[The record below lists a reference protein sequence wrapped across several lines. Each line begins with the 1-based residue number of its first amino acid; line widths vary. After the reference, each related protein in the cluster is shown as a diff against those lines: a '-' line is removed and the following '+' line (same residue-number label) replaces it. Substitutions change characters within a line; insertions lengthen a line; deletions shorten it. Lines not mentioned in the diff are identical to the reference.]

1 MNPKDWPVH
10 SGHMTDD
17 ATPGTSPQR
26 ETPPY
31 APPSYTPPS
40 YDQPDGSVP
49 YSSTSYGSPEPPPW
63 PPRPWG
69 SPPPQSRRSRRT
81 LFLGALFAA
90 GGLAGFGVAS
100 GIALTGGS
108 PSGTASVGLPG
119 NFSTPNPGSGGST
132 GNGNAPSAPASGP
145 ANASAIAQA
154 IDPAVVDINGT
165 LSGGGQVAGTGM
177 ILTSSGIVLTNNHV
191 IEGTTSLS
199 LQVDGTGTTYS
210 ATVLGTDATD
220 DIAVLQMNGASH
232 LTTVPLGDSSS
243 VAIGDSVVAIGNAL
257 GAGGAPAVTTGSV
270 TALNQTITAGDSGA
284 ATETLSGMIQMDA
297 FIQPGDSGGP
307 LVNANGKVV
316 GIDAA
321 AQSAGRFGDQGSDIG
336 YAIPINSALNIAR
349 QIEAGHASSTVQIG
363 TRGVLGVEVSTTAQP
378 GSGAD
383 VTGVQPGSPAA
394 GAGLAAGDFITSIN
408 GQSISDNNAL
418 TNAMTGKRPGQSVTV
433 GWTDPS
439 GGHRSATVQL
449 EAGPPA

>member
-1 MNPKDWPVH
+1 
-10 SGHMTDD
+10 MTDD
-17 ATPGTSPQR
+17 ATPETGPQPG
-26 ETPPY
+26 TPPY
-31 APPSYTPPS
+31 GPPSYTSPSHEQPPFAS
-40 YDQPDGSVP
+40 
-49 YSSTSYGSPEPPPW
+49 SYGSAPFASPDPPPW
-63 PPRPWG
+63 PPQPWS
-69 SPPPQSRRSRRT
+69 SPPPQQRPRRRA
-81 LFLGALFAA
+81 LILGALFAA

-100 GIALTGGS
+100 GVALTAGS
-108 PSGTASVGLPG
+108 PGGTASVGLPG
-119 NFSTPNPGSGGST
+119 NFSTPNPGSSNNGSNGGGSS
-132 GNGNAPSAPASGP
+132 PSSPAGP
-145 ANASAIAQA
+145 ANASGIAQS

-191 IEGTTSLS
+191 IEDTTSLS

-220 DIAVLQMNGASH
+220 DIALLQMNGASH
-232 LTTVPLGDSSS
+232 LATVPLGDSSS

-307 LVNANGKVV
+307 LVNANGRVV

-321 AQSAGRFGDQGSDIG
+321 AQSSGRFGGQGSNVG
-336 YAIPINSALNIAR
+336 YAIPINSAMTIVH
-349 QIEAGHASSTVQIG
+349 QIEAGHSSSTVHIG
-363 TRGVLGVEVSTTAQP
+363 TRGVLGVEVSTTAP
-378 GSGAD
+378 SGSGAA

-394 GAGLAAGDFITSIN
+394 GAGLVAGDVITSVN
-408 GQSISDNNAL
+408 GQSIADNTAL
-418 TNAMTGKRPGQSVTV
+418 TQAMTGKHPGDSVNV

-439 GGHRSATVQL
+439 GAHHGATVQL

>member
-1 MNPKDWPVH
+1 
-10 SGHMTDD
+10 MTDD
-17 ATPGTSPQR
+17 ANSENAPQPG
-26 ETPPY
+26 TPPY
-31 APPSYTPPS
+31 APPSYTPS
-40 YDQPDGSVP
+40 YDQPP
-49 YSSTSYGSPEPPPW
+49 FASSPYGSTPFAAPEPPPW
-63 PPRPWG
+63 PPQARS
-69 SPPPQSRRSRRT
+69 SPPPPHRPKRRG
-81 LFLGALFAA
+81 LLLGALFAA

-100 GIALTGGS
+100 GIALTAGS
-108 PSGTASVGLPG
+108 PGGTASVGLPG
-119 NFSTPNPGSGGST
+119 NFSTPNPGSSNNGSNGGGSS
-132 GNGNAPSAPASGP
+132 PSSPASGP
-145 ANASAIAQA
+145 ANASGIAQS

-165 LSGGGQVAGTGM
+165 LQGGGQVAGTGM

-220 DIAVLQMNGASH
+220 DIALIQMNGASH
-232 LTTVPLGDSSS
+232 LATVPIGDSSS

-307 LVNANGKVV
+307 LVNASGKVV

-321 AQSAGRFGDQGSDIG
+321 AQSAGRFGDQGSNVG
-336 YAIPINSALNIAR
+336 YAIPINSALTIVH
-349 QIEAGHASSTVQIG
+349 QIEAGHSSSTVQIG
-363 TRGVLGVEVSTTAQP
+363 TRGVLGVEVSTTAQS
-378 GSGAD
+378 GSGAA

-394 GAGLAAGDFITSIN
+394 GAGLAAGDVITSIN
-408 GQSISDNNAL
+408 GQSIADNTAL
-418 TNAMTGKRPGQSVTV
+418 TQAMSGKHPGDNVNV

-439 GGHRSATVQL
+439 GGHHNATVQL

>member
-1 MNPKDWPVH
+1 
-10 SGHMTDD
+10 MTDD
-17 ATPGTSPQR
+17 ATPENHPQPGTPSH
-26 ETPPY
+26 

-40 YDQPDGSVP
+40 YDQPPFASSP
-49 YSSTSYGSPEPPPW
+49 YSSSPFASQSPPPW
-63 PPRPWG
+63 PPQPW
-69 SPPPQSRRSRRT
+69 SAPPPQQRPRRRG

-100 GIALTGGS
+100 GIALTTGG
-108 PSGTASVGLPG
+108 GTASVGLPG
-119 NFSTPNPGSGGST
+119 NFSTPNPGSSNNGSGGS
-132 GNGNAPSAPASGP
+132 GSPSSPGGGP
-145 ANASAIAQA
+145 ANASGIAQA

-165 LSGGGQVAGTGM
+165 LQGGGQVAGTGM
-177 ILTSSGIVLTNNHV
+177 ILSSSGVVLTNNHV

-199 LQVDGTGTTYS
+199 LQIDGTGTTYT

-220 DIAVLQMNGASH
+220 DIALLQMNGASH
-232 LTTVPLGDSSS
+232 LATVPLGDSTT
-243 VAIGDSVVAIGNAL
+243 VQIGDSVVAIGNAL

-270 TALNQTITAGDSGA
+270 TALNQMITAGDSGA
-284 ATETLSGMIQMDA
+284 ATETLSGMIQMNA

-321 AQSAGRFGDQGSDIG
+321 AQSSGRFGDQGSNVG
-336 YAIPINSALNIAR
+336 YAIPINSAMTIVH
-349 QIEAGHASSTVQIG
+349 QIEGGHGSSTVQIG
-363 TRGVLGVEVSTTAQP
+363 TRGVLGVEVSTTAP
-378 GSGAD
+378 SGSGAS

-394 GAGLAAGDFITSIN
+394 GAGLAAGDTITSIN

-418 TNAMTGKRPGQSVTV
+418 TQAMTGKHPGDSVTV
-433 GWTDPS
+433 GWADRAGAHHT
-439 GGHRSATVQL
+439 ATVQL

>member
-1 MNPKDWPVH
+1 
-10 SGHMTDD
+10 MTDD
-17 ATPGTSPQR
+17 ATPENTPSPG
-26 ETPPY
+26 TPPY
-31 APPSYTPPS
+31 APPPYTPPS
-40 YDQPDGSVP
+40 YDQPPFASSPYGSDP
-49 YSSTSYGSPEPPPW
+49 FASPEPPPW
-63 PPRPWG
+63 PPQPWSSPSQPWSG
-69 SPPPQSRRSRRT
+69 SPPQQRPKRRG

-100 GIALTGGS
+100 GIALTSGAPG
-108 PSGTASVGLPG
+108 GTASVGLPG
-119 NFSTPNPGSGGST
+119 NFSTPNPGSSNNGPSGG
-132 GNGNAPSAPASGP
+132 GNSPSSPGAP
-145 ANASAIAQA
+145 ANASAIAQS

-165 LSGGGQVAGTGM
+165 LQGGGQVAGTGM
-177 ILTSSGIVLTNNHV
+177 ILSSSGIVLTNNHV
-191 IEGTTSLS
+191 IEETTSLS
-199 LQVDGTGTTYS
+199 LQIDGTGTTYT

-220 DIAVLQMNGASH
+220 DIALLQMNGASH

-243 VAIGDSVVAIGNAL
+243 VQIGDSVVAIGNAL

-321 AQSAGRFGDQGSDIG
+321 AQSSGRFGDQGSNVG
-336 YAIPINSALNIAR
+336 YAIPINSAMTIVH
-349 QIEAGHASSTVQIG
+349 QIEAGHSSSTVQIG
-363 TRGVLGVEVSTTAQP
+363 TRGVLGVEVSTTAP
-378 GSGAD
+378 SGSGAS
-383 VTGVQPGSPAA
+383 VTGVQAGSPAA
-394 GAGLAAGDFITSIN
+394 GAGLAGGDVITSIN
-408 GQSISDNNAL
+408 GQSITDNNAL
-418 TNAMTGKRPGQSVTV
+418 TQAMTGKHPGDTVNV

-439 GGHRSATVQL
+439 GGHHNATVQL